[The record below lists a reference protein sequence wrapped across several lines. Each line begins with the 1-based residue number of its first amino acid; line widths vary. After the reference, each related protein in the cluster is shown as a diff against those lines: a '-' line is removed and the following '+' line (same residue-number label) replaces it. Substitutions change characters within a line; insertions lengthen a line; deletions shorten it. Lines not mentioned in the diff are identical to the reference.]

1 MEKDRRNNIT
11 RCKRSAA
18 LKTHLHFALGP
29 CQSAATVKRG
39 HMSNDGYKITRIYDL
54 YLLYE
59 FLSFAELEESNGLKH
74 YLDCIQREKMQS
86 AIPQNMGHSS

>member
-1 MEKDRRNNIT
+1 MS
-11 RCKRSAA
+11 KRSDRSVV
-18 LKTHLHFALGP
+18 T

-59 FLSFAELEESNGLKH
+59 FLSFAELEEPNDLKH
-74 YLDCIQREKMQS
+74 YVDCIQREKMQS
-86 AIPQNMGHSS
+86 AIPQIMGHSS

>member
-1 MEKDRRNNIT
+1 
-11 RCKRSAA
+11 
-18 LKTHLHFALGP
+18 
-29 CQSAATVKRG
+29 
-39 HMSNDGYKITRIYDL
+39 MSNNGYKITRIYDL

-86 AIPQNMGHSS
+86 AIPQNIGHYS